1 MFCWCTSGQ
10 LIVQHFDGFT
20 EVDIDS
26 CPPPREQ
33 DLDQLSSVVYSYTDQ
48 HGDDCSAD
56 D

>member
-1 MFCWCTSGQ
+1 M
-10 LIVQHFDGFT
+10 QHFDGFT